1 MGSRCTL
8 RREPCVLP
16 ASVPTTCRVH
26 FFSFQ
31 LCSPPAPH
39 TSTPGLLLPFFFQF
53 GIRVLPVIYL
63 PLFFSP
69 SFLVSPVAP
78 ANSSTLV
85 PLSPR
90 ASEYCSL
97 HPHPCRYLS
106 TRCDSSAYG
115 DNSALAMES
124 HLGVLFSK
132 QREKGIDTGP
142 LRADKRRVLL
152 WLGHPADSCP
162 EAALYTCGMIP
173 SRSDQSR
180 YLEKPKEFT
189 KGKKNLGPVC
199 RVM

>member
-1 MGSRCTL
+1 MLFRFEASSAAPGQFLTCMPALAGSWPQGAHLEESPVYCPLACQPPVACT
-8 RREPCVLP
+8 
-16 ASVPTTCRVH
+16 
-26 FFSFQ
+26 FSLSSFAPHR
-31 LCSPPAPH
+31 LLIPAPQDCYSH
-39 TSTPGLLLPFFFQF
+39 FFFQF

-124 HLGVLFSK
+124 HLGGF
-132 QREKGIDTGP
+132 
-142 LRADKRRVLL
+142 
-152 WLGHPADSCP
+152 
-162 EAALYTCGMIP
+162 
-173 SRSDQSR
+173 
-180 YLEKPKEFT
+180 F
-189 KGKKNLGPVC
+189 
-199 RVM
+199 